1 LIRVPEYLNQW
12 SNDITNQRDQM
23 VNKIDSIKYHTDLIN
38 KKIEIAKTV
47 KDQVQLSYIDQYD
60 QIIMTPLL
68 NELKELEEEA
78 KHNQNKLVSIEM
90 FDKLIKKIEEHTY
103 LTEDIEE

>member
-1 LIRVPEYLNQW
+1 MIRVPEYLNQW